1 MVFRRKKAGSL
12 LDALLPVEEDYPHA
26 EERRLFYVG
35 LTRARDQVFLLA
47 DRQIPSPFVKELL
60 EGGYP
65 GVSRWQG

>member
-1 MVFRRKKAGSL
+1 ML
-12 LDALLPVEEDYPHA
+12 ELLLPDAEVFPHA

-35 LTRARDQVFLLA
+35 LTRARHQVFLLA
-47 DRQIPSPFVKELL
+47 DNQIPSVFIKELL